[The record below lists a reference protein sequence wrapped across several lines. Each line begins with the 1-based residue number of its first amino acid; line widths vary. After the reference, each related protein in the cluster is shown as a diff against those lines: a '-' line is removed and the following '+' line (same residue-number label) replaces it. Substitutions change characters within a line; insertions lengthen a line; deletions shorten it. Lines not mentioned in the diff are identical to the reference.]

1 MNYPILSLPLTGGTC
16 LTEDP
21 HVSET
26 RTVQAALC
34 YWRGQISPMAN
45 SPVMTSSLGDPRD
58 LTRRLD
64 YLVGPLIGASDDGGG
79 HGSSAGRN
87 DGVMPVEATV
97 AQPRARTSIT
107 ELR

>member
-1 MNYPILSLPLTGGTC
+1 
-16 LTEDP
+16 
-21 HVSET
+21 
-26 RTVQAALC
+26 
-34 YWRGQISPMAN
+34 MAN

-64 YLVGPLIGASDDGGG
+64 YLVGPLVGASKDGGG
-79 HGSSAGRN
+79 HGGSAGRN
-87 DGVMPVEATV
+87 DGVTSVEAMA

>member
-1 MNYPILSLPLTGGTC
+1 MNYPILSLPLTGGTR

-21 HVSET
+21 RVSET
-26 RTVQAALC
+26 RTEQAALC
-34 YWRGQISPMAN
+34 YWRGQSSPTAN

-64 YLVGPLIGASDDGGG
+64 YLVGPLIGASDDGGD
-79 HGSSAGRN
+79 HGGSEERD
-87 DGVMPVEATV
+87 DGGTPVEATTF
-97 AQPRARTSIT
+97 QPRARTSIY